1 MPKEN
6 IKVFIVDDDYFL
18 LNMYSLKFKN
28 RGMEVEVAGSSQ
40 EAMDKLENGLDPD
53 VVLLDI
59 IMPSVDGLTLL
70 EEIREKGLAKNSAV
84 IMLTN
89 QGLQEDIDRAKAS
102 NVDGYIVK
110 ATSVPSEVVDEVE
123 RVYAKFKGNNS

>member
-40 EAMDKLENGLDPD
+40 EALDKLENGLEPD
-53 VVLLDI
+53 VIILDI
-59 IMPSVDGLTLL
+59 IMPNIDGLTLL
-70 EEIREKGLAKNSAV
+70 EEIRTKGLAKNSAV

-89 QGLQEDIDRAKAS
+89 QGLQEDIDRAKS
-102 NVDGYIVK
+102 FNVNGYIVK

-123 RVYAKFKGNNS
+123 RIYENFKGKKA

>member
-1 MPKEN
+1 MNKNN
-6 IKVFIVDDDYFL
+6 IKVLIVDDDYFL

-40 EAMDKLENGLDPD
+40 EALDKLESGLNPN
-53 VVLLDI
+53 VIILDI
-59 IMPSVDGLTLL
+59 IMPNIDGLSLL
-70 EEIREKGLAKNSAV
+70 EEIREKNLAGDAKV

-89 QGLQEDIDRAKAS
+89 QGLQEDIDRAEKS
-102 NVDGYIVK
+102 GVDGYIVK

-123 RVYAKFKGNNS
+123 RIYFNDKE